1 MAFEEAFFLAAENH
15 FSSDETLLAHLE
27 RDARFL
33 ASHFKLCLTRLDK
46 ENARV
51 KRRFGSCDSE
61 GVIRIRLRNRRNGDY
76 LKYSSLAAT
85 LCHELAHLKH
95 LNHGGDFRILYA
107 KILTLARARQIYRP
121 RAVVPRGETSL
132 KRAALNP
139 GRRRARRARTK
150 GRRSAR

>member
-1 MAFEEAFFLAAENH
+1 LAAENH
-15 FSSDETLLAHLE
+15 FRSDGTLLAQLE
-27 RDARFL
+27 RDARYL
-33 ASHFKLCLTRLDK
+33 ASHFKLRLTRLDK
-46 ENARV
+46 ENPTV

-61 GVIRIRLRNRRNGDY
+61 GVIRIRLRNRRDGGY
-76 LKYSSLAAT
+76 LKYCSLVAT
-85 LCHELAHLKH
+85 LCHELAHLKY
-95 LNHGGDFRILYA
+95 LNHGSEFRILYA
-107 KILTLARARQIYRP
+107 KILTLARSQQIYRP